1 MVSKIKIPLIFLMA
15 LLSIF
20 VISCSNNNS
29 STNNTISWNEYDEML
44 KDVGSNLNDL
54 KVLIS
59 DKINYEANKQEIT
72 TMLDDLQDKVNDIV
86 EVEVPKDD
94 VELKNKLD
102 ECMQKLA
109 EGAKNANEG
118 INSDKKELLEKA
130 DNLFKEG
137 VNSLNSFLN
146 ENDQ

>member
-72 TMLDDLQDKVNDIV
+72 TMLDDLQDKVNNIV